1 MIMEGSQG
9 SASTLYGFT
18 DRRRRSALPR
28 RPRYIKGSLHSFTFM
43 PPSTQANI
51 ALSNEANPSF
61 KNTDSLCGSASENTL
76 KLKLKLGGVTRTFQT
91 KSETGIYTEALDDG
105 QKPFRK
111 KVKGKGLEQRH
122 VQKTLFLGE
131 IHKSR
136 GYTSETV
143 NGASI
148 SEKSK
153 RGLKKRVL
161 DPEPDSGDDGDEEIR
176 YLKKLKSKRV
186 RDYHEG
192 KESEGAR
199 RLHSNSHDMED
210 REYLSSYKLAV
221 SERKKPRMGMVDSF
235 PAGATSG
242 QIPTTRTRALQSVKY
257 PSSVIGSEPL
267 EFPDGLPCASSKR
280 QKQKLSEVEQQSKKA
295 EAAQR
300 RRMQSEK
307 AAQEAEAEAIRKIL
321 GQDSGRKKKEEKIKK
336 QQEERAQERA
346 ARSSTLG
353 SNTIR
358 YVIGPSGTTMTF
370 SEDIGL
376 PDIFK
381 PITYSYPPPR
391 EKCVGPNCEKAYK
404 YRDSKSKL
412 PLCSLGCYKAVQ
424 EKMHQPLIH
433 C

>member
-1 MIMEGSQG
+1 MEGCEA
-9 SASTLYGFT
+9 SASSLAGFT
-18 DRRRRSALPR
+18 GRRRRSALPR
-28 RPRYIKGSLHSFTFM
+28 RPRHIKGSAHSFKFL
-43 PPSTQANI
+43 PPSTQANT
-51 ALSNEANPSF
+51 N
-61 KNTDSLCGSASENTL
+61 SLCGSVSENKL
-76 KLKLKLGGVTRTFQT
+76 KLKLKLGGGVTRTLQT
-91 KSETGIYTEALDDG
+91 NSEAGLYSKALDNG
-105 QKPFRK
+105 QKPFQN
-111 KVKGKGLEQRH
+111 KVKGNSH
-122 VQKTLFLGE
+122 VQKTLFLGD
-131 IHKSR
+131 IHQSR
-136 GYTSETV
+136 GYPSVTGNRISM
-143 NGASI
+143 

-161 DPEPDSGDDGDEEIR
+161 DPEPDSDDDGDEEIR
-176 YLKKLKSKRV
+176 YLVKLKSKRV
-186 RDYHEG
+186 RESHEG
-192 KESEGAR
+192 KESEGGTR
-199 RLHSNSHDMED
+199 MHSNGHDMED
-210 REYLSSYKLAV
+210 TKHLSSDKLAV
-221 SERKKPRMGMVDSF
+221 SGRKKPKVGMVDPL

-242 QIPTTRTRALQSVKY
+242 QIPTTRTRALQSGTD
-257 PSSVIGSEPL
+257 PHSVIGSGPL
-267 EFPDGLPCASSKR
+267 EFPDGLPCPSSKKP
-280 QKQKLSEVEQQSKKA
+280 KQKLSEVEQQSKKA

-321 GQDSGRKKKEEKIKK
+321 GQDSGRKKKEEKMKK

-346 ARSSTLG
+346 ARSSTLA

-358 YVIGPSGTTMTF
+358 LVIGPSGTTMTF

-412 PLCSLGCYKAVQ
+412 PLCSLGCYKAIQ
-424 EKMHQPLIH
+424 EKMEQALIH

>member
-1 MIMEGSQG
+1 MEGCEA
-9 SASTLYGFT
+9 SASSLAGFT
-18 DRRRRSALPR
+18 GRRRRSALPR
-28 RPRYIKGSLHSFTFM
+28 RPRHIKGSAHSFKFV
-43 PPSTQANI
+43 PPSTQANT
-51 ALSNEANPSF
+51 ALSNEANSGF
-61 KNTDSLCGSASENTL
+61 KNTNSLCGSVSENKL
-76 KLKLKLGGVTRTFQT
+76 KLKLKLGGGVTRTLQT
-91 KSETGIYTEALDDG
+91 NSEAGVYTKALDNG
-105 QKPFRK
+105 QKPFQN
-111 KVKGKGLEQRH
+111 KVKGNGLEQRH
-122 VQKTLFLGE
+122 VQKTLFLGD
-131 IHKSR
+131 IHQSR
-136 GYTSETV
+136 GYPSVTGNRISM
-143 NGASI
+143 

-161 DPEPDSGDDGDEEIR
+161 DPEPESDDDGDEEIR
-176 YLKKLKSKRV
+176 YLVKLKSKRV
-186 RDYHEG
+186 RDSHEG
-192 KESEGAR
+192 KESEGGTR
-199 RLHSNSHDMED
+199 IHSNGHDLED
-210 REYLSSYKLAV
+210 RKHLSSDKLAV
-221 SERKKPRMGMVDSF
+221 SGRKKPQMGMVDPL

-242 QIPTTRTRALQSVKY
+242 QIPTTRTRALQSGTD
-257 PSSVIGSEPL
+257 PHSVIGSGPL
-267 EFPDGLPCASSKR
+267 EFPDGLPCPSSKR
-280 QKQKLSEVEQQSKKA
+280 PKQKLSEVEQQSKKA

-346 ARSSTLG
+346 ARSSTLA

-358 YVIGPSGTTMTF
+358 LVIGPSGTTMTF

-412 PLCSLGCYKAVQ
+412 PLCSLRCYKAIQ
-424 EKMHQPLIH
+424 EKMEQALIH